1 MRSLE
6 FGLQLI
12 FSVFKNFSKTFPE
25 YIRMENRSCKI
36 AWNHSKTY
44 LNCFK
49 KNLWIY
55 MDGKS
60 KLQKRKYWE
69 KIPKQYVK
77 KQVLKVK
84 NSHLELEKDFIELK
98 DRESKDI
105 EIKIK

>member
-1 MRSLE
+1 
-6 FGLQLI
+6 
-12 FSVFKNFSKTFPE
+12 
-25 YIRMENRSCKI
+25 
-36 AWNHSKTY
+36 
-44 LNCFK
+44 
-49 KNLWIY
+49 

>member
-1 MRSLE
+1 MKSLE
-6 FGLQLI
+6 FGLKLI
-12 FSVFKNFSKTFPE
+12 FSVFKNFSKIFPE
-25 YIRMENRSCKI
+25 YIRAENRNCKI

-49 KNLWIY
+49 KILWIY

-84 NSHLELEKDFIELK
+84 NSRLELEKDFIELK
-98 DRESKDI
+98 DRESKDK
-105 EIKIK
+105 EVKIK